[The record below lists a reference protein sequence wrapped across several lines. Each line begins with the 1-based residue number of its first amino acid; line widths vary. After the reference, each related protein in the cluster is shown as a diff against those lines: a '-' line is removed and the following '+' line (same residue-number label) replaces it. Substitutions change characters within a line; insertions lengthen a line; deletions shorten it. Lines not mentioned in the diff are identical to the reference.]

1 MDIGHPVIPAQQ
13 QRGGPAR
20 ALIEAIVSGPA
31 VAVDTREDFGE
42 EPLPGEAERVERA
55 VPARRA
61 EFATGRACA
70 RRALARLGLPPR
82 PIPTGQRGEPRW
94 PHGVVGSITHCAGY
108 RGAVLART
116 SQIATI
122 GIDAEPNAPLPAGV
136 LDSVS
141 LPSER
146 AWVARL
152 SAAEPSV
159 HWDRLLF
166 CAKESV
172 YKAWYPLAHRWLD
185 FQDAAITVQA
195 EPGAGAGFGSGFGL
209 EARPGFGPGA
219 QPSAG
224 PFAARGRFTAE
235 LRVAGPDFHGRE
247 LTAFAGRWAVREGL
261 ILTAIVVSNQRP
273 PTARCAIHEN
283 FTTVG

>member
-1 MDIGHPVIPAQQ
+1 MDIGHPGIPPQQ

-122 GIDAEPNAPLPAGV
+122 GIDAEPNAPLPDGV
-136 LDSVS
+136 LETVS
-141 LPSER
+141 LPGER

-152 SAAEPSV
+152 SAAEPAV

-185 FQDAAITVQA
+185 FQDAAVTVDVA
-195 EPGAGAGFGSGFGL
+195 PGAGPWAG
-209 EARPGFGPGA
+209 AGA
-219 QPSAG
+219 QASAG
-224 PFAARGRFTAE
+224 PFAAHGRFTAE

-247 LTAFAGRWAVREGL
+247 LTAFTGRWAVREGL

-283 FTTVG
+283 LTTVG